1 VNPIDPVRDPSTQGP
16 IGAAPAPAARPEVES
31 LQAYSAPLEGRRG
44 LLRLDF
50 NENTVGPSP
59 QVVAAIRAIPADHYA
74 IYPEYDGLRQAVMAS
89 LQATPGGGGAL
100 QARHSA
106 RAAAW
111 GGAGAG
117 REASLQPLPPERP
130 SRTTSEAAAVPA
142 ATVPA
147 AAPDAPSSLPAAAA
161 TATATATP
169 TETATT
175 KPPAPTPAEPAA
187 AAGLRPEQIGLFNGV
202 DAAIHAVFQAYGG
215 PGDRLLTTSPTFGYY
230 TPCARMQGMA
240 IEAIPYRLPDFRF
253 PLEEIRAALLGPAPT
268 GTDPWTPPRLLL
280 LCNPNNPTGT
290 RLAPERIL
298 ELAAAAPQ
306 TLVVVD
312 ELYEAFTGD
321 SVLPLLLGDDPSSG
335 GGNGRVSS
343 SSGASNG
350 PDPASGGQAPTASQ
364 ASPAE
369 GLPAPGLPAP
379 GSADP
384 FAAFPNLLV
393 LRSLSKTAGI
403 AGLRIGFAIGSA
415 ALIDRVSRVTGPYD
429 INSFAVTAAHAALA
443 DQAYVDAYVAE
454 VLRARDWLVE
464 QLRQAGV
471 RHHVD
476 GGNYLLL
483 WPDRDPDAVDQELR
497 AAGILVRSM
506 AGKPLIDGSLRVS
519 LGTQEQ
525 MEHFWSTYRRLCGT
539 VA

>member
-1 VNPIDPVRDPSTQGP
+1 MRDPSTQGP
-16 IGAAPAPAARPEVES
+16 VGAAPGPAARPEVES

-59 QVVAAIRAIPADHYA
+59 RVVAAIRAIPADHYA
-74 IYPEYDGLRQAVMAS
+74 IYPEYDGLRQAVIAS

-100 QARHSA
+100 QAA
-106 RAAAW
+106 
-111 GGAGAG
+111 AGAPG
-117 REASLQPLPPERP
+117 TITATAQASA
-130 SRTTSEAAAVPA
+130 SATAATTSA
-142 ATVPA
+142 ATA
-147 AAPDAPSSLPAAAA
+147 SA
-161 TATATATP
+161 TATATAAD
-169 TETATT
+169 TATAT
-175 KPPAPTPAEPAA
+175 AAAKATASATTTGSTPAEPASA
-187 AAGLRPEQIGLFNGV
+187 AALQPEQIGLFNGV

-215 PGDRLLTTSPTFGYY
+215 PGDRLLTTTPTFGYY

-240 IEAIPYRLPDFRF
+240 IEAIPYRLPDFSF

-268 GTDPWTPPRLLL
+268 GTEAWTPPRLLL

-321 SVLPLLLGDDPSSG
+321 SVLPLLLGAAGGARGSDANPS
-335 GGNGRVSS
+335 
-343 SSGASNG
+343 AS
-350 PDPASGGQAPTASQ
+350 ASGPAVAVAAAASQ
-364 ASPAE
+364 ASP
-369 GLPAPGLPAP
+369 GPAG
-379 GSADP
+379 ADP
-384 FAAFPNLLV
+384 FAAVPNLLV

-403 AGLRIGFAIGSA
+403 AGLRIGFAIGA
-415 ALIDRVSRVTGPYD
+415 AAVIDRISRVTGPYD

-464 QLRQAGV
+464 QLRRAGV
-471 RHHVD
+471 RHHVA

-483 WPDRDPDAVDQELR
+483 WPDRDPAAVDQELR

-519 LGTQEQ
+519 LGTREQ
-525 MEHFWSTYRRLCGT
+525 MERFWTTYRGLSG
-539 VA
+539 AGG